1 MNTRKDRS
9 TAYERGDFVGARSSP
24 ARAGAGDWG
33 VVLAGLYFAG
43 LTLVWFMPFALLA
56 LGLLISYG
64 VFLVLKTAVLWVL
77 GSSYLV
83 HAVGIFAGI
92 VVFAIIGAIV
102 ESVLSDLTLPRRRGD
117 DGPAMTSR

>member
-1 MNTRKDRS
+1 
-9 TAYERGDFVGARSSP
+9 VGWGFWAARV
-24 ARAGAGDWG
+24 GAGDWG
-33 VVLAGLYFAG
+33 VILAGLYFAG
-43 LTLVWFMPFALLA
+43 LTPVWFMPFALLA
-56 LGLLISYG
+56 LGLVSYG

-102 ESVLSDLTLPRRRGD
+102 ESVLSDLTFRGD
-117 DGPAMTSR
+117 EATTARP